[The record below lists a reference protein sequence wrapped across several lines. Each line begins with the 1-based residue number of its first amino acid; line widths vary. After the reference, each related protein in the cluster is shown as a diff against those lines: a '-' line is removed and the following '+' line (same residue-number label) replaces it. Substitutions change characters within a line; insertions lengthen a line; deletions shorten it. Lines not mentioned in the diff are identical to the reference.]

1 MRVDMLRNVLL
12 SLLFILIVVGG
23 LAGAYASQIRMLIAA
38 GESMVPPPDA
48 VSTVEAVQQ
57 KWKRSVSAVGTV
69 VAVQGVMVSS
79 EIPGKVVHFSFESG
93 QCVEEGQI
101 LVELDASS
109 EQAQLK
115 AAESSFRLAQINLD
129 RSRELLARDAVAQSD
144 FDAAEAQAQQ
154 AEAQVENLRAI
165 LAKKTLRAPFA
176 GRLGIRQV
184 NLGQFVGSGAPMV
197 SIQSIDP
204 VYVDF
209 YVPQQRLASVK
220 EGYEVEVTSDLQT
233 EILRGSVSAVAAEI
247 DEATRNVRV
256 RASLPSP
263 DGVLRPGMFV
273 RARVYEPFEAEV
285 TAIPVT
291 SVVYAPYGNSVFVV
305 EENEAGATI
314 ARQRF
319 IRLGEVRGDYV
330 QVLQGVATGE
340 QVVSNGAF
348 KLRNNVKVKVDN
360 SSSPEIQLD
369 PKPSEA

>member
-1 MRVDMLRNVLL
+1 MLKKAF
-12 SLLFILIVVGG
+12 LFFVLIVVIVGG
-23 LAGAYASQIRMLIAA
+23 LAAAYASQIRMLIAA
-38 GESMVPPPDA
+38 GESMVPPPES

-57 KWKRSVSAVGTV
+57 KWRRSVSAVGSV
-69 VAVQGVMVSS
+69 VAVQGVMVSP
-79 EIPGKVVHFSFESG
+79 EIPGKVVSFSFESG
-93 QCVEEGQI
+93 ECVEAGQV
-101 LVELDASS
+101 LVELDAST
-109 EQAQLK
+109 ERAQLK
-115 AAESSFRLAQINLD
+115 SAESSFRLAQISLD
-129 RSRELLARDAVAQSD
+129 RSRELLARDAVAKSD

-154 AEAQVENLRAI
+154 AEAQVENLRAV
-165 LAKKTLRAPFA
+165 LAKKTIRAPFS

-184 NLGQFVGSGAPMV
+184 NLGQFVGSGAPIV

-204 VYVDF
+204 VFVDF

-220 EGYEVEVTSDLQT
+220 EGYEVEVNSDLQT
-233 EILRGSVSAVAAEI
+233 EVLRGVVSAVAAEI
-247 DEATRNVRV
+247 DESTRNVRV

-263 DGVLRPGMFV
+263 DGILRPGMFV
-273 RARVYEPFEAEV
+273 RVRVYEPVEAEV

-319 IRLGEVRGDYV
+319 VRLGEVRGDYV
-330 QVLQGVATGE
+330 QVLQGVNSGE

-348 KLRNNVKVKVDN
+348 KLRNNAKVKVDN
-360 SSSPEIQLD
+360 SSNPEIQLN